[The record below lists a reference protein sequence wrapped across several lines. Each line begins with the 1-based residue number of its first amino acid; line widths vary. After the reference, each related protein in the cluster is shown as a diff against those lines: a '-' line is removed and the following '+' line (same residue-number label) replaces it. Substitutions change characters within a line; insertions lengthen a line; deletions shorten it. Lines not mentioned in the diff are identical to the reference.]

1 MAENLDQFFDS
12 KQGHTK
18 TAQFKTSAGVNI
30 GSAVDVIFNGP
41 TGNVD
46 LGEDVRFEAVQ
57 PFLQCRTAHLAN
69 VDHTCKVTIGAT
81 TYRITND
88 LHDGE
93 GISTVFLKK

>member
-12 KQGHTK
+12 TQGHTK
-18 TAQFKTSAGVNI
+18 SAQFKTSANVNI

-46 LGEDVRFEAVQ
+46 LNDGVQFEAVQ
-57 PFLQCRTAHLAN
+57 PFLLCRTTHLSG
-69 VDHTCKVTIGAT
+69 VDHSSKVTIGAI
-81 TYRITND
+81 TYRIVND